1 MVRPLLSPQ
10 PLHLLRHILVPL
22 AGLGLLLSSCDREK
36 RLGPAGENNRLKTD
50 LDETGRKLSLAEKNL
65 EVTSAEF
72 ALANDAT
79 AKARTQLTEKET
91 LNAQQAEQLRV
102 VQADLDTL
110 KKRDAFVFAEIVA
123 RRQQGQSLIALEQF
137 QRFLTDFPA
146 SPLAG
151 YATAAIAELNADRAR
166 NAQRWAA
173 LVAPKRN
180 EREMMKNF
188 GDGLTTLA
196 ELAPVLKNKSLTQ
209 VIKFLGRPDRT
220 FNEGTEI
227 GYADKAMN
235 PATGRPG
242 MLVIGLDSGTV
253 STLRVEYSG
262 RKMTP

>member
-1 MVRPLLSPQ
+1 MVPSVFSPPPFRLSRLL
-10 PLHLLRHILVPL
+10 LIPL
-22 AGLGLLLSSCDREK
+22 AGWGLLLSSCDREK
-36 RLGPAGENNRLKTD
+36 RPDPAVENNRLKTD
-50 LDETGRKLSLAEKNL
+50 LDETGRKLGLAEKNL

-79 AKARTQLTEKET
+79 AKAKAQLAEKEKV
-91 LNAQQAEQLRV
+91 ASQQAEQLRV
-102 VQADLDTL
+102 LQAELDAL
-110 KKRDAFVFAEIVA
+110 KKRDAFVFAEIA
-123 RRQQGQSLIALEQF
+123 TRRQQGQSLIALEQF
-137 QRFLTDFPA
+137 QKFLSDFST
-146 SPLAG
+146 SPLTP
-151 YATAAIAELNADRAR
+151 YATAAVAELNADRAR
-166 NAQRWAA
+166 NSQRWDA

-180 EREMMKNF
+180 EREVMKNF

-196 ELAPVLKNKSLTQ
+196 ELAPVLKNKSLAQ
-209 VIKFLGRPDRT
+209 VIKLLGRPDRT

-227 GYADKAMN
+227 GYADKTMN